1 MEGTKEPGNHR
12 QSVKR
17 KRLIKKPK
25 KLGEWRD
32 TVAKSL
38 ENATHELPD
47 IVNGC
52 HMWKVRNEKI
62 LGIRFLR
69 RKFHIDFEKLNIHY
83 VPAPENDKLGMP
95 NLCIGGFF
103 KLDMANIVEVRKG
116 FSTDAFNEVQK
127 NIKANS
133 NYIKIFLPDHSFSIV
148 LDHRKKIKGHY
159 TLDLVCQDM
168 KTRDGWVY
176 VIEQLLEA
184 MKEVEHQ
191 KEYELYLRE
200 KFNSADESKT
210 GYLTLPEFSL
220 LLKQINIFLEEE
232 DIIKMF
238 NEVDADNSSHI
249 NESEFLKFYHRV
261 LVRPMLFDVFE
272 SITNKYKGLA
282 ITPPELYT
290 FLTKVQ
296 KNDCITIEECSD
308 IIKDYE
314 FKEKGEKDIK
324 QLFLSWK
331 GFQRF
336 SMSSSMF
343 HIRKADM
350 GQHVYQD
357 MDRPLSHYFINTSH
371 NTYLVGNQITSDS
384 SIDGY
389 IRALKGGCRCVELD
403 CWDGP
408 NGEPIIYHGWTLTS
422 KLLLKDVLMDA
433 IKPFSFVSSP
443 YPVILSIE
451 NHCSPPQQDRMAELM
466 VNILGDMLYCEPV
479 DKTQEQLPSP
489 QQLKNKILLKAKKIK
504 KGEDEVRDETEVMP
518 KPPRRAKKI
527 SNTNLP
533 EKKAEAETKES
544 VKTQSEA
551 LSSLVNYC
559 EALKFSSFEQERSFW
574 QMSSFE
580 ETKALDIFNN
590 EANSKKFLSYNCR
603 NLSRVYPKGTRLFS
617 SNMDPFPF
625 WTMGCQMAAL
635 NFQEADDK
643 NHFNRAKFLQNGNC
657 GYVLKPDFMTG
668 DGYQEPNLEEKALRL
683 TIHLISGQ
691 HLPNAS
697 ERESKQIIEPYVKMS
712 MYGHPTDQKTWE
724 SSVVHKNGLNP
735 VWDEKV
741 QFTVG
746 LEDLA
751 ILEFKVM
758 NKVVVGKVDIENL
771 DDTLGSYA
779 IAVPMMK
786 EGYRNIL
793 LESYDGRRLTP
804 ANLFVHVTRDLVRD
818 HEPL

>member
-1 MEGTKEPGNHR
+1 LRTIIGEKMEDTKEPGAR
-12 QSVKR
+12 KQSVKR

-38 ENATHELPD
+38 ENASQQLPD
-47 IVNGC
+47 VVNGSFL
-52 HMWKVRNEKI
+52 WKVRNKKL
-62 LGIRFLR
+62 LGIRFFR
-69 RKFHIDFEKLNIHY
+69 RKFRIDFKKLNIHY
-83 VPAPENDKLGMP
+83 VPAPKKFTCGLSNISL
-95 NLCIGGFF
+95 GGFF
-103 KLDMANIVEVRKG
+103 KLDMANVVEVRKG
-116 FSTDAFNEVQK
+116 FSTDTFNEVQK

-133 NYIKIFLPDHSFSIV
+133 KYAKKLQAENCFSIIF
-148 LDHRKKIKGHY
+148 DHRKKIKGNY
-159 TLDLVCQDM
+159 TLDLVCPNT
-168 KTRDGWVY
+168 KIRDGWVF

-200 KFNSADESKT
+200 KFNSADKSKT
-210 GYLTLPEFSL
+210 GYLNLPEFSL

-238 NEVDADNSSHI
+238 NEVDTDKSSHI

-261 LVRPMLFDVFE
+261 LVRPMLFDLFE

-282 ITPPELYT
+282 ITPSELHV
-290 FLTKVQ
+290 FLTRVQ
-296 KNDCITIEECSD
+296 KNDCITLEECHE

-314 FKEKGEKDIK
+314 VKEKGESDTK

-343 HIRKADM
+343 HIRKSEM
-350 GQHVYQD
+350 EQHVYQD
-357 MDRPLSHYFINTSH
+357 MTRPLSHYFINTSH
-371 NTYLVGNQITSDS
+371 NTYLIGNQITSDS

-389 IRALKGGCRCVELD
+389 IRALKSGCRCVELD

-451 NHCSPPQQDRMAELM
+451 NHCSPQQQNKMAEQM
-466 VNILGDMLYCEPV
+466 VNILGDLLYTQPV
-479 DKTQEQLPSP
+479 DKSNDQLPSP
-489 QQLKNKILLKAKKIK
+489 EQLKNKILLKAKKIN
-504 KGEDEVRDETEVMP
+504 KGENEACSETKQVP
-518 KPPRRAKKI
+518 TPPPRIKRI
-527 SNTNLP
+527 STSNLP

-580 ETKALDIFNN
+580 ETKAMEIFKD
-590 EANSKKFLSYNCR
+590 ETNSKKFLSYNCR

-617 SNMDPFPF
+617 SNLDPLPF
-625 WTMGCQMAAL
+625 WTMGCQMVAL
-635 NFQEADDK
+635 NFQEADDR
-643 NHFNRAKFLQNGNC
+643 NLFNRAKFLQNGSC

-668 DGYQEPNLEEKALRL
+668 NNSHEQNPKFRL
-683 TIHLISGQ
+683 KIHLISGQ

-697 ERESKQIIEPYVKMS
+697 EREAKQIIEPFVKIS
-712 MYGHPTDQKTWE
+712 MLGHPKDQKTWE

-735 VWDEKV
+735 IWDEKTE
-741 QFTVG
+741 FTVAV
-746 LEDLA
+746 EDLA

-804 ANLFVHVTRDLVRD
+804 ANLFVHVTREVI
-818 HEPL
+818 